1 LLQTC
6 APIEFQVGPFKVRL
20 EALDSICVLRLEAL
34 DSICVLSP
42 PEVLVDLTDEASQ
55 EFVGFF
61 VFAALPVMSH

>member
-6 APIEFQVGPFKVRL
+6 APIEFQVGPFKV
-20 EALDSICVLRLEAL
+20 RLEAL